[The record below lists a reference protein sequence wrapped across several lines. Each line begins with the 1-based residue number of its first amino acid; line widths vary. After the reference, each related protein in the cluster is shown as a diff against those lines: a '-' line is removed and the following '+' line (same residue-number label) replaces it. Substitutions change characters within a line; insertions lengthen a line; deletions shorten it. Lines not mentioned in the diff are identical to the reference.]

1 MRIYKDSIE
10 TLRQAVESTQHST
23 ARYKEK
29 AFVRELVEGAVAW
42 EGDVFSF
49 DLAYDSK
56 HSGATKE
63 QIADWRLAGPT
74 AKGVEAA
81 ERRGQKLRKQM
92 EGSHSLKPEIKRR
105 AKLAYAWS
113 SPIKGSDKRK
123 VHVVLHE
130 GPVKSPV
137 LAVRETMAKDYQK
150 RQK

>member
-1 MRIYKDSIE
+1 MPSYKDSIE
-10 TLRQAVESTQHST
+10 TLRLAVEGTQHST

-49 DLAYDSK
+49 DLAYDSR

-63 QIADWRLAGPT
+63 QIADWRLLGPT

-92 EGSHSLKPEIKRR
+92 ESHSLKPEIQRR

-113 SPIKGSDKRK
+113 SPIKGSEKRK
-123 VHVVLHE
+123 VNVVLHE
-130 GPVKSPV
+130 GQVKSPV
-137 LAVRETMAKDYQK
+137 DAVKATIGKDHQERK
-150 RQK
+150 K